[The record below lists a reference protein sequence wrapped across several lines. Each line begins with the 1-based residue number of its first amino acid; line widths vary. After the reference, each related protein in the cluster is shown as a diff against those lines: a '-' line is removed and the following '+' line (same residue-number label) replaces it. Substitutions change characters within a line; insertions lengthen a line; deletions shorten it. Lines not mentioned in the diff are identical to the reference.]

1 MDMGEG
7 ITLPAPTPIPNG
19 GGLPVHCWG
28 VCVEEVFW
36 VEVSLCTKE
45 MVEDREKDRRPN
57 F

>member
-1 MDMGEG
+1 MGEG

-28 VCVEEVFW
+28 GGVEEVFW

>member
-1 MDMGEG
+1 MGEG

-19 GGLPVHCWG
+19 GGLPMHCWG
-28 VCVEEVFW
+28 VEEVFW